1 MALKHCFS
9 GTNGVPSQRIGKAA
23 PQPAAGK
30 VACALSGPLW
40 ELLRTAAPAEALTS
54 VPLLHPAT
62 VVPWLARSSAKGA

>member
-30 VACALSGPLW
+30 VASALSGSPGNCYG
-40 ELLRTAAPAEALTS
+40 PQAEALAGAPAWVAS
-54 VPLLHPAT
+54 VALESAPA
-62 VVPWLARSSAKGA
+62 SAWSVAS